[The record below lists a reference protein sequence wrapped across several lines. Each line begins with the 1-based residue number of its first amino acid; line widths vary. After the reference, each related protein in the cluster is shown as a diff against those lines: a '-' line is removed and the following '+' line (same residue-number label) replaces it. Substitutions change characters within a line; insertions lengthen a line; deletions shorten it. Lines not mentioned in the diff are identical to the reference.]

1 MTEDIENHVL
11 KRYQLLN
18 KQGKGA
24 YGVVFKAKDKKTN
37 DIVALKKISMLFKTR
52 PIPKGPIVK

>member
-1 MTEDIENHVL
+1 MVEEIESHVL
-11 KRYQLLN
+11 KRYELIN

-37 DIVALKKISMLFKTR
+37 KKW
-52 PIPKGPIVK
+52 